1 MCPPHTPPLPPLP
14 SADEAAASLVLLS
27 TNEHLRGSLSDK
39 TKAVIAEKL
48 VAAAQA
54 VNDKALERAVVKA
67 PEASALVEVEAGTRG
82 DTFTYEKY
90 KDGHECAGGETSKG
104 YITFA
109 QCQAACTAEANCKFI
124 DFAKPGKG
132 GLCSEADKFAPI
144 KRQVKGDRSS
154 LICKCWTVSHE
165 CKKFV
170 THDEYT
176 VFKKVKKVVNK
187 AKTMVA
193 QAKAAL
199 AKAKAKVR

>member
-1 MCPPHTPPLPPLP
+1 M
-14 SADEAAASLVLLS
+14 
-27 TNEHLRGSLSDK
+27 SDK
-39 TKAVIAEKL
+39 TKVVIAEKL

-90 KDGHECAGGETSKG
+90 KDGHECAGAESYKG
-104 YITFA
+104 HITFEL
-109 QCQAACTAEANCKFI
+109 CQAKCSSEANCKFI

-132 GLCSEADKFAPI
+132 GRC

-154 LICKCWTVSHE
+154 LICKCYTVSHE

-193 QAKAAL
+193 QAKEAL